1 MTVDASSLKIPVEA
15 GIPRWSRAAVDL
27 LTETATEY
35 DRVLTTNEFAD
46 EVQRRAGAWA
56 NVTSKTWVRK
66 VLGVVTLKCVK
77 EGWPHLA
84 SLVVRP
90 SDGKPGPWYFDVLAE
105 TGPGSAQDESHH
117 AARQRLDCY
126 EHFGADV
133 PDGADPTLDP
143 LRRRRTVRHLDAKP
157 APTRSAKTKATPPAR
172 TRPAAARKPQAPS
185 EERRGKVCPTCF
197 MEMPLSGV
205 CANCA

>member
-35 DRVLTTNEFAD
+35 DRVLTTNEFAE

>member
-35 DRVLTTNEFAD
+35 DRVLTTNEFAE

-133 PDGADPTLDP
+133 PEGADPTLDP

-157 APTRSAKTKATPPAR
+157 APTRSARTKTTPPAR

>member
-1 MTVDASSLKIPVEA
+1 MKSTSLKIPVEA

-46 EVQRRAGAWA
+46 EVQRRADAWA

-77 EGWPHLA
+77 EDWPHLA

-90 SDGKPGPWYFDVLAE
+90 SDGKPGPWYLDVLAE
-105 TGPGSAQDESHH
+105 TGPGAAKDESHH
-117 AARQRLDCY
+117 AAKQRLACY
-126 EHFGADV
+126 LYFGADV
-133 PDGADPTLDP
+133 PEGAGPTLDP
-143 LRRRRTVRHLDAKP
+143 LRLRRTVKHLDAKP
-157 APTRSAKTKATPPAR
+157 KPAR
-172 TRPAAARKPQAPS
+172 ASAVRAERKAPATAKARASAART
-185 EERRGKVCPTCF
+185 EERRGQVCPTCF

-205 CANCA
+205 CANCM